1 MKKVLELIKNE
12 IENEMQVSG
21 FLEDSD
27 DTERAYE
34 SIIKKM
40 IEDEDSREEA
50 EKEIRAWMKQTY
62 KQYGS
67 CDKTAHYAGC
77 FYKNSQ
83 GLKRWLKK

>member
-12 IENEMQVSG
+12 IENEMQVAG

-34 SIIKKM
+34 SIIEKM
-40 IEDEDSREEA
+40 IEDRDEREEA

-62 KQYGS
+62 EQYGS
-67 CDKTAHYAGC
+67 CDETAHYAGC